1 MNSEEIADLVSYNLS
16 FGISILETLN
26 MFDLLEYKEYFEEYY
41 EEYFEDAQS
50 SSASDSSSES
60 K

>member
-1 MNSEEIADLVSYNLS
+1 MNLEELEELVSYNLS
-16 FGISILETLN
+16 FGILPFDTLE
-26 MFDLLEYKEYFEEYY
+26 MFNLSQHKEYF
-41 EEYFEDAQS
+41 ANVQS